1 MPVLRAVVAI
11 VAVAM
16 LTISGSSALQHVHA
30 YADHDHADHRHGLA
44 SHAHTPP
51 VPQHQHDSEGPDGA
65 AQLEGCDPGAHA
77 VSVVFTGVAPRP
89 EPAPV
94 PLTLATVVVTSPD
107 QVWRCVT
114 PSDVR
119 AHSPPRLTDA
129 PLRAP
134 PLVHPA

>member
-1 MPVLRAVVAI
+1 MPVFRAVVAI

-16 LTISGSSALQHVHA
+16 LTISGSSALQHVHG
-30 YADHDHADHRHGLA
+30 YADHDHPDHHHGLA
-44 SHAHTPP
+44 SHTHRPLAR
-51 VPQHQHDSEGPDGA
+51 QLQHDFEGLDHA
-65 AQLEGCDPGAHA
+65 AQLDGCDPGTHV
-77 VSVVFTGVAPRP
+77 VSVVFTGVVPRS

-94 PLTLATVVVTSPD
+94 PVMLETVVVSFTEH
-107 QVWRCVT
+107 VWRTVT